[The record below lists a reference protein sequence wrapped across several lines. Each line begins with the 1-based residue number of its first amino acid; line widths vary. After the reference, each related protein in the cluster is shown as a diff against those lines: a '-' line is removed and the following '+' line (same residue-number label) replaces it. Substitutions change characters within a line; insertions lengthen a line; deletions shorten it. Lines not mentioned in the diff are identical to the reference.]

1 MFRKSKH
8 RVLRTVAGTTFSRVM
23 SPWVALLRWNKP
35 SGRLILL
42 VPAGWSLWL
51 APDAPPSPTLVL
63 QILIGGLAV
72 SGAGCIA
79 NDLWDQ
85 TIDRQVERTRRRPLA
100 SGTLNRTQAFGVLM
114 LLLALAL
121 AVVLSL
127 SSQMLLCL
135 QLALLALPPILI
147 YPSAKRWFPYPQALL
162 AICWGFA
169 VLIPWAAF
177 TGNIT
182 PSTPLI
188 SCWFSTLCWTFSFDT
203 VYAMADRPDDA
214 RLGLRSSALTLG
226 RNAIRTVRA
235 GYGLTAASLAVAAAT
250 ADVGVLFWPFWVIA
264 TIGLWRS
271 TQTLRA
277 AEQQPAAVYA
287 RHFGR
292 QVQIGTLLLIGLVL
306 SRLG

>member
-1 MFRKSKH
+1 
-8 RVLRTVAGTTFSRVM
+8 M

-35 SGRLILL
+35 TGRLILL

-51 APDAPPSPTLVL
+51 APDAPPPAALIV

-85 TIDRQVERTRRRPLA
+85 RIDKEVERTRQRPLA
-100 SGTLNRTQAFGVLM
+100 SGALNRSQATAGLV
-114 LLLALAL
+114 LLLALSL
-121 AVVLSL
+121 GVVLSL
-127 SSQMLLCL
+127 SSQMLICL
-135 QLALLALPPILI
+135 QLAVLALPPILI
-147 YPSAKRWFPYPQALL
+147 YPSAKRWFPFPQALL

-177 TGNIT
+177 TGGIS
-182 PSTPLI
+182 PSIPLI
-188 SCWFSTLCWTFSFDT
+188 GCWFSTLCWTFSFDT
-203 VYAMADRPDDA
+203 VYAMADRPDDK

-235 GYGLTAASLAVAAAT
+235 GYGLTAASLAIAAAA
-250 ADVGVLFWPFWVIA
+250 ADVGIVFWPFWVIA

-271 TQTLRA
+271 TQTLQA
-277 AEQQPAAVYA
+277 SEQQPAAVYA

-306 SRLG
+306 SRLF